1 MSKEIIRNVV
11 IKDGNRTVNWDFKA
25 ERSVRDILQERGFEW
40 EPGSVKVC
48 GKPFCEDYL
57 DWSLLKLYG
66 FVFWGGNLVISM
78 VPKKK
83 EPKKKEEVDA
93 E

>member
-25 ERSVRDILQERGFEW
+25 DSSVREILQDRGFEW

-48 GKPFCEDYL
+48 GKPVTEEDL
-57 DWSLLKLYG
+57 SCMLYG
-66 FVFWGGNLVISM
+66 FVFWGGNPVITM
-78 VPKKK
+78 VQKKK
-83 EPKKKEEVDA
+83 EPKKKEEVAA

>member
-11 IKDGNRTVNWDFKA
+11 IKDGNRTVNLDFKA
-25 ERSVRDILQERGFEW
+25 DRSVRDILQERGFEW
-40 EPGSVKVC
+40 EPGSVKIC
-48 GKPFCEDYL
+48 GKPVTDEDL
-57 DWSLLKLYG
+57 SCMLYG
-66 FVFWGGNLVISM
+66 FVFWGGNPVITM

-83 EPKKKEEVDA
+83 EPKKKEEVAA